1 MNEELETDVAIVWQA
16 LWSVRED
23 LLPEDVEDE
32 MYDQQWA
39 EIWSAMTRLEKALG
53 LNSGEPE

>member
-1 MNEELETDVAIVWQA
+1 MNEKLQIDVAIVWQA

-39 EIWSAMTRLEKALG
+39 EISSSMQRLEQALE